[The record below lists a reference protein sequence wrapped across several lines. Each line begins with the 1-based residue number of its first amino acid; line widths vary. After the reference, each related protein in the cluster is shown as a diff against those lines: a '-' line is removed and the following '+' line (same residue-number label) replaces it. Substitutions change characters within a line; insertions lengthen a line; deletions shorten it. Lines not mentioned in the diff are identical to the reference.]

1 MRRRAAK
8 AVATSLCFCALVFAA
23 DPTSIWLDVPF
34 VQQSR
39 EGCGAACIAMVMQ
52 YWSAKTGDKK
62 SDAADATYI
71 LRQLHSP
78 EAHGIYASSMEKYL
92 QTQGYRTFAVAG
104 TWNDLDQHLRKGR
117 PLIVGL
123 APNGNTRVLHY
134 VVIAGLDLTN
144 NLVMF
149 NDPAGRKLSKLDR
162 RTFEKEWK
170 ATANWMLLAVPQ
182 SPAH

>member
-8 AVATSLCFCALVFAA
+8 AIATSLCFCALVLTA

-52 YWSAKTGDKK
+52 YWSAKNDGHPGEAGE
-62 SDAADATYI
+62 AAYI
-71 LRQLHSP
+71 LRQLYSP

-92 QTQGYRTFAVAG
+92 RKQGFKTFAVAG
-104 TWNDLDQHLRKGR
+104 TWDDLGQHLRNGR
-117 PLIVGL
+117 PLIVAL
-123 APNGNTRVLHY
+123 APAAGTRVFHY
-134 VVIAGLDLTN
+134 VVIAGLDSAN
-144 NLVMF
+144 NLIMF

-170 ATANWMLLAVPQ
+170 ATSNWMLLAVPQ
-182 SPAH
+182 SPVH

>member
-1 MRRRAAK
+1 MRRRAAR
-8 AVATSLCFCALVFAA
+8 VFLTSLCFCALVFASE
-23 DPTSIWLDVPF
+23 PKSIWLDVPF

-52 YWSAKTGDKK
+52 YWAAKSGGKPDE
-62 SDAADATYI
+62 AADASFI
-71 LRQLHSP
+71 LKQLHSP
-78 EAHGIYASSMEKYL
+78 EAHGIYASTMEKYFED
-92 QTQGYRTFAVAG
+92 QGYRTFAVQG
-104 TWNDLDQHLRKGR
+104 TWADLGQHLEKGR
-117 PLIVGL
+117 PLIVALQPTG
-123 APNGNTRVLHY
+123 NGRVLHY
-134 VVIAGLDLTN
+134 IVIAGLDSAN

-182 SPAH
+182 SQSR

>member
-1 MRRRAAK
+1 MIVRAAK
-8 AVATSLCFCALVFAA
+8 AIAMCICFSALSFAA

-34 VQQSR
+34 VAQSR
-39 EGCGAACIAMVMQ
+39 EGCGAASIAMVMK
-52 YWSAKTGDKK
+52 YWDVKRGQTSGR
-62 SDAADATYI
+62 SADANEI
-71 LRQLHSP
+71 LTRLHSP

-92 QTQGYRTFAVAG
+92 QQNGYRTFAVSG
-104 TWNDLDQHLRKGR
+104 KWDDLEQHIRKGR

-123 APNGNTRVLHY
+123 QPTGNSKILHY
-134 VVIAGLDLTN
+134 VVVAGLDSAN

-170 ATANWMLLAVPQ
+170 ATNNWMLLAVPAE
-182 SPAH
+182 S

>member
-1 MRRRAAK
+1 MRRRATK
-8 AVATSLCFCALVFAA
+8 ASVISVCLCALVFAS
-23 DPTSIWLDVPF
+23 DPKSIWLDIPF

-39 EGCGAACIAMVMQ
+39 EGCGAASIAMVMK
-52 YWSAKTGDKK
+52 YWAANGGKITDQN
-62 SDAADATYI
+62 ADATQI

-78 EAHGIYASSMEKYL
+78 EAHGIYASAMEKYL
-92 QTQGYRTFAVAG
+92 KDQGYRTFALEG
-104 TWNDLDQHLRKGR
+104 KWEDLSEQLQKGR
-117 PLIVGL
+117 PLIVALQPTGD
-123 APNGNTRVLHY
+123 TRVLHY
-134 VVIAGLDLTN
+134 VVVAGLDSTN

-182 SPAH
+182 SQPQ

>member
-1 MRRRAAK
+1 MRRRAAG
-8 AVATSLCFCALVFAA
+8 AIAASLCFCALVFAA
-23 DPTSIWLDVPF
+23 DPSSIWLDVPF

-52 YWSAKTGDKK
+52 YWSAKAGNAKTE
-62 SDAADATYI
+62 AADPDHI

-92 QTQGYRTFAVAG
+92 RAQGYRTFAVSG
-104 TWNDLDQHLRKGR
+104 TWSDLDQHLRKGR
-117 PLIVGL
+117 PLIAAL
-123 APNGNTRVLHY
+123 APSGGARVLHY
-134 VVIAGLDLTN
+134 IVIAGLDSAD

-162 RTFEKEWK
+162 RTFEKQWK

-182 SPAH
+182 SATH

>member
-8 AVATSLCFCALVFAA
+8 AVAITVCFCALVLAS

-52 YWSAKTGDKK
+52 YWNGKVGSKNGPD
-62 SDAADATYI
+62 SDAATI
-71 LRQLHSP
+71 LSKLHSP
-78 EAHGIYASSMEKYL
+78 EAHGIYASSMKSYL
-92 QTQGYRTFAVAG
+92 EEHGYRSFAVTG
-104 TWNDLDQHLRKGR
+104 TWDDLDQHLRKGR
-117 PLIVGL
+117 PLIVALHPVG
-123 APNGNTRVLHY
+123 NGKILHY
-134 VVIAGLDLTN
+134 VVVAGIDSAK

-170 ATANWMLLAVPQ
+170 ATDNWTLLAVPQ
-182 SPAH
+182 SPEH

>member
-8 AVATSLCFCALVFAA
+8 AVSTILCFCALVLAS

-34 VQQSR
+34 VQQTR

-52 YWSAKTGDKK
+52 YWDRKEGLAHRGE
-62 SDAADATYI
+62 ADASTI
-71 LRQLHSP
+71 LTRLHSP
-78 EAHGIYASSMEKYL
+78 EAHGIYASSMKSYL
-92 QTQGYRTFAVAG
+92 DEQGYRTFVVRG
-104 TWNDLDQHLRKGR
+104 TWDDLDQHLRKGR
-117 PLIVGL
+117 PLIVALKPTGSSKIF
-123 APNGNTRVLHY
+123 HY
-134 VVIAGLDLTN
+134 VVIAGMDSAN

-170 ATANWMLLAVPQ
+170 ATDNWTLLAVPQ
-182 SPAH
+182 TFEH